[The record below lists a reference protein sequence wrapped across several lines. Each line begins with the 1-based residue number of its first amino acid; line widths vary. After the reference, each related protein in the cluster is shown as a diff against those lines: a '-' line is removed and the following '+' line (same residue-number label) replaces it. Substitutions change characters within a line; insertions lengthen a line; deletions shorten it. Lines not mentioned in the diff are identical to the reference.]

1 MKILKS
7 RVLGCGV
14 AALLAIGAA
23 CTAEEPPIPAQVTL
37 SKLMIWDGERY
48 APNGKGWTSP
58 DTKLDTFSVT
68 QKDAHNGKHSLVF
81 HGEGTGYVGGGW
93 NMFGWWPPEAAID
106 IRNYKNLSFWMK
118 VDAAPGKGPADTSI
132 ALVCASNRKKTSDVK
147 LVDYVKNLDDGK
159 WHEVVIPIKHLLNK
173 EFDPKTAW
181 ELDVTS
187 YSQDARR
194 FDIYFDEIGVDNR
207 SEN

>member
-1 MKILKS
+1 MQIRGS
-7 RVLGCGV
+7 RLFGCGL
-14 AALLAIGAA
+14 AGLLALGTA
-23 CTAEEPPIPAQVTL
+23 CTAAEPPTSAQVTL
-37 SKLMIWDGERY
+37 SKLMIWDGERF

-68 QKDAHNGKHSLVF
+68 DKEAHNGKHSIVF

-106 IRNYKNLSFWMK
+106 IRHYKNLSFWMK
-118 VDAAPGKGPADTSI
+118 VNAAPGKEPADTSI
-132 ALVCASNRKKTSDVK
+132 ALVCASNRKKSNDVK
-147 LVDYVKNLDDGK
+147 IADYVKKIDDGK
-159 WHEVVIPIKHLLNK
+159 WHEVVIPTKDLLNK

-181 ELDVTS
+181 ELDLTS

-194 FDIYFDEIGVDNR
+194 YDIYFDEIGVDNR
-207 SEN
+207 SED